1 MGSQKHTPKYLNVGT
16 KNNVKTIFPMSSI
29 ILENK
34 GVILYP
40 KPWIAFLKFNS
51 ILNTMKNGILI
62 FRYMAPFCS
71 TAGVFD
77 PDKRWTR
84 FSAVK

>member
-34 GVILYP
+34 DVILYP
-40 KPWIAFLKFNS
+40 KP
-51 ILNTMKNGILI
+51 
-62 FRYMAPFCS
+62 
-71 TAGVFD
+71 
-77 PDKRWTR
+77 
-84 FSAVK
+84 

>member
-40 KPWIAFLKFNS
+40 KAHRASYGSKLSQHGGKICVLSVVEVVELSYLKESRTVS
-51 ILNTMKNGILI
+51 I
-62 FRYMAPFCS
+62 
-71 TAGVFD
+71 GVFLSEF
-77 PDKRWTR
+77 RI
-84 FSAVK
+84 

>member
-40 KPWIAFLKFNS
+40 KPWIAFG
-51 ILNTMKNGILI
+51 TMWMIIHYVVYTNCTN
-62 FRYMAPFCS
+62 F
-71 TAGVFD
+71 
-77 PDKRWTR
+77 
-84 FSAVK
+84 

>member
-16 KNNVKTIFPMSSI
+16 KNYVKTIFPMSSI

-40 KPWIAFLKFNS
+40 KP
-51 ILNTMKNGILI
+51 
-62 FRYMAPFCS
+62 
-71 TAGVFD
+71 
-77 PDKRWTR
+77 
-84 FSAVK
+84 